1 MLMWLASFESG
12 PVARKL
18 NVGRKMLIDL
28 FCENYDK
35 GVFNE
40 ISTMFLRLLPAV
52 YGLNT
57 LYKT

>member
-1 MLMWLASFESG
+1 
-12 PVARKL
+12 
-18 NVGRKMLIDL
+18 MLIDL